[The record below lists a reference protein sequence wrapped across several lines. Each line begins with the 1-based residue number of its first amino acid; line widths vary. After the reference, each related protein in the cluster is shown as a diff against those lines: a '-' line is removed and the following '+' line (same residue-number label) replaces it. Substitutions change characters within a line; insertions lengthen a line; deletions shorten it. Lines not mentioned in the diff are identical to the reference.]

1 MMEDSDNTISISNGY
16 YRWRAPSLF
25 YKMLKQFIKLYYN
38 PTGNSNCSNCPVG
51 DQVFCAFFATHR
63 KILIILS
70 VPEYTDRKI
79 RKLTG

>member
-1 MMEDSDNTISISNGY
+1 MMMEDSDNTISISNGY

-38 PTGNSNCSNCPVG
+38 TTGNLNCPVG

>member
-1 MMEDSDNTISISNGY
+1 MMMEDSDNTISISNGY

-51 DQVFCAFFATHR
+51 D
-63 KILIILS
+63 
-70 VPEYTDRKI
+70 
-79 RKLTG
+79 